1 MLYKSLAL
9 VSILGVVGLV
19 LIVKAQ
25 SNQARDAGKVICVKL
40 DQRSLDTFDHAK
52 TLI

>member
-19 LIVKAQ
+19 LIVRAQ
-25 SNQARDAGKVICVKL
+25 SAGARESGEPGGNHWME
-40 DQRSLDTFDHAK
+40 S
-52 TLI
+52 